1 MGPPLSLRAEKVARI
16 LKTRFDADGHYFL
29 ESYVGSGIQA
39 DVFRIKKCGDHIE
52 GPDRVAV
59 KVPAQPELRTAR
71 SMMLPEKEA
80 LNVCFFSLARY
91 MSFLFP
97 KPVQAFLL
105 ITLGPIRYSRVPC
118 T

>member
-39 DVFRIKKCGDHIE
+39 DVFRIKKCGEHIE

-80 LNVCFFSLARY
+80 LNVWLSFPLGCLH
-91 MSFLFP
+91 SFLVFP
-97 KPVQAFLL
+97 SLYRRF
-105 ITLGPIRYSRVPC
+105 C
-118 T
+118 